1 MHPTGIEPALKAS
14 EAFVLSIRLR
24 VHAVI
29 NVTILLQRLH
39 HTIPFFIC
47 PVRSL
52 IVSDFCRI
60 FFCLYHLTEPDPEGN
75 YPFPGISLPKCSN
88 RILTTKSFACLFP
101 FGFRLPVPVQT
112 SACLFP
118 SDSFCHYQS
127 SRLSFKIV
135 YLIRKHILACHLSCV
150 NLSDHRFICRSL
162 CFSFYRNCN

>member
-101 FGFRLPVPVQT
+101 FGFRLSVPIRFPPACSGANLSLPVPVRFV
-112 SACLFP
+112 LPLPVFP
-118 SDSFCHYQS
+118 TFFQNSIPDQKAH
-127 SRLSFKIV
+127 SRMPPEL
-135 YLIRKHILACHLSCV
+135 R
-150 NLSDHRFICRSL
+150 
-162 CFSFYRNCN
+162 